1 MTLINTD
8 LNRYEGLAAVRTRK
22 GNQKFRSVYVSAGP
36 TGAMFYQPDPVS
48 ASNLIDAANKEQE
61 PQGKLTSLWSRQGDQ
76 RARPLMR

>member
-22 GNQKFRSVYVSAGP
+22 GNQKFRSVNVSAGP